1 MYLLNILK
9 NPTLL
14 RGCRFIA
21 QWDRHH
27 SRLSRYSGK
36 SLFIHS
42 CIQFEQK
49 YAQRACLTLKS
60 ILYQTTSSN
69 HVKGV
74 CHKKNKSLYLN
85 YLHFHTLVNKML
97 RRIPPFSQVQSIP
110 LLTKKKKSVNL
121 FLHYPLK
128 IAGHES
134 NGYHIKVSNTGNGC
148 KEARFPFHLVTP
160 ERTFCLAATTHE
172 DRAGWLSVIQQTL
185 KRPLTPQDSTSK
197 YYNRYW
203 CNVFVC
209 DLIFELWKSFV
220 FFLVLFNGKEFVDCI
235 SIKLIINNFNY
246 NIIAWLQ

>member
-74 CHKKNKSLYLN
+74 S
-85 YLHFHTLVNKML
+85 
-97 RRIPPFSQVQSIP
+97 
-110 LLTKKKKSVNL
+110 TKKKQIIIFKLFTFPHAGKQNVATNSAVKPSSIHSSTYKEKEKRESVFTLSTKNCRPRIQRLSHKSVKHGQRL
-121 FLHYPLK
+121 
-128 IAGHES
+128 
-134 NGYHIKVSNTGNGC
+134 
-148 KEARFPFHLVTP
+148 
-160 ERTFCLAATTHE
+160 
-172 DRAGWLSVIQQTL
+172 
-185 KRPLTPQDSTSK
+185 
-197 YYNRYW
+197 
-203 CNVFVC
+203 
-209 DLIFELWKSFV
+209 
-220 FFLVLFNGKEFVDCI
+220 
-235 SIKLIINNFNY
+235 
-246 NIIAWLQ
+246 